1 MRVVT
6 IACVACVLLASARP
20 AAAEPDNG
28 DLVLVGLAMAPP
40 TYLIGVTLHEGSHAL
55 MAELV
60 GGDVTSVHLFPPG
73 RDPRANKFRF
83 GWVYAQGL
91 RTKTDKL
98 LFYLAPKLTDSL
110 LLGGFAALVL
120 TSAWPDNRYAQLA
133 LTVGATGLWVDFSKD
148 VVLFSPHNDVVK
160 AFRLWCMTGWKQ
172 LPARLVY
179 AALVAGSG
187 YVVARGYQK
196 TFGERANA
204 TAMSIPLLTARF

>member
-1 MRVVT
+1 MRTVIPVV
-6 IACVACVLLASARP
+6 ALALALVAGS
-20 AAAEPDNG
+20 AAAEPDDQ
-28 DLVLVGLAMAPP
+28 DLVLAGLAMAPP

-55 MAELV
+55 AAELV
-60 GGDVTSVHLFPPG
+60 GGEVTQMRLFPPG
-73 RDPRANKFRF
+73 VDPKVGKFRF

-91 RTKTDKL
+91 RTKGDKIF
-98 LFYLAPKLTDSL
+98 FYLAPKITDAM

-120 TSAWPDNRYAQLA
+120 TNTWPDNRYAQLA

-160 AFRLWCMTGWKQ
+160 VFRAWCMTGIKQ

-179 AALVAGSG
+179 AGLVVASG

-196 TFGERANA
+196 TFGERDSTMAV
-204 TAMSIPLLTARF
+204 PLLTATF